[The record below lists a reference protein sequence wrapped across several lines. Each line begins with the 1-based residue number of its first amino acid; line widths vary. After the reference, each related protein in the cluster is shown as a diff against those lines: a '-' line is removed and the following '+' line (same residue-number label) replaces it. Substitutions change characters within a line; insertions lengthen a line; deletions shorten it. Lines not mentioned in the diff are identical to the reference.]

1 MRQENINENEVN
13 SSSQTRRILA
23 YLKDGNKITPLEALE
38 KFGTLRL
45 GARIADIEE
54 IVGYPPHR
62 DRVQVTNRSGKLV
75 WVARY
80 WL

>member
-45 GARIADIEE
+45 GARIADIKAL
-54 IVGYPPHR
+54 GY
-62 DRVQVTNRSGKLV
+62 DVKSEFVTAPSGKKV
-75 WVARY
+75 KSY
-80 WL
+80 WI

>member
-1 MRQENINENEVN
+1 MSTNINDNEAT
-13 SSSQTRRILA
+13 SGSQVRAILA
-23 YLKDGNKITPLEALE
+23 YMRKGYKITPMEALK
-38 KFGTLRL
+38 KFSCFRL
-45 GARIADIEE
+45 GARIKDIEE

-62 DRVQVTNRSGKLV
+62 DRVQVENASGKQV

>member
-1 MRQENINENEVN
+1 MSTNVN
-13 SSSQTRRILA
+13 DNLATSESQVRAILA
-23 YLKDGNKITPLEALE
+23 YMREGNKITPMEALK
-38 KFGTLRL
+38 KFSCFRL
-45 GARIADIEE
+45 GARIKDIEE

-62 DRVQVTNRSGKLV
+62 DRVQVENASGKQV

>member
-1 MRQENINENEVN
+1 MNENINDNVATSE
-13 SSSQTRRILA
+13 SQVKAILA
-23 YLKDGNKITPLEALE
+23 YMRQGYKITPMDALR
-38 KFGTLRL
+38 KFSCFRL
-45 GARIADIEE
+45 GARIKDIEE

-62 DRVQVTNRSGKLV
+62 DRVQVENASGKQV